1 VARLDLVLLYPAAIH
16 VPRAHS
22 QVRLGVAAAVLQRI
36 DVLIRTGSD
45 LLFDKVAIALS
56 NQNNPKVCDGKRAV
70 MEADERIVS
79 GHTGESLT
87 VQPLALISVHQF
99 SRSSA

>member
-22 QVRLGVAAAVLQRI
+22 QVRLGVGAAVLQRI

-45 LLFDKVAIALS
+45 LTFFRIITPSNRVTSGITYESKARAPSCESTMAAIGRY
-56 NQNNPKVCDGKRAV
+56 C
-70 MEADERIVS
+70 
-79 GHTGESLT
+79 
-87 VQPLALISVHQF
+87 
-99 SRSSA
+99 